1 MSTSLPQFLPRII
14 HILEL
19 QVEQQKQFRA
29 QSENNV
35 VTSISPQIKN
45 RQAYSD
51 FILGQVKAASFLAY
65 VFIRGYASQ
74 HLKPEESKCVPD
86 VILRLLQDCPA
97 ELSIARKELLHA
109 TRHIL
114 STSFRTHFIPK
125 LELLFNEKIL
135 IGDGLTSYDTLRP
148 LAYSTV
154 ADFIHNV
161 RNELTPSQIWST
173 VNIYCDLL
181 KDDSLAL
188 TVQIMSAKLLLNL
201 VERIMKLP
209 NKLEGRQLFLI
220 IIDSYAKRFASLNRK
235 YDYIIAKHNEFEK
248 KKSTKEK
255 KAKKAVERYSSK
267 YETEHDQEEEE
278 QKSDESNDDLMDI
291 DSDVNGKPEVDENLP
306 LDMFNIDSYSP
317 IATYP
322 STNNSDVLKDARY
335 LFRTLMTFLKSVI
348 FGLKNCNPPVPPQ
361 PTSTDPNKPGQQVN
375 YDKWND
381 SAKLISHEEVNILRA
396 LFRGG
401 INCLRF
407 FSVTKAKPVV
417 PPKTVDFSTGGPNL
431 PITSS
436 KEEKR
441 FDGNFCNYFHSHR
454 PCLIQ

>member
-1 MSTSLPQFLPRII
+1 M
-14 HILEL
+14 
-19 QVEQQKQFRA
+19 
-29 QSENNV
+29 
-35 VTSISPQIKN
+35 
-45 RQAYSD
+45 
-51 FILGQVKAASFLAY
+51 
-65 VFIRGYASQ
+65 
-74 HLKPEESKCVPD
+74 KPEESKCVPD

-267 YETEHDQEEEE
+267 YETEHGQEEEE

-348 FGLKNCNPPVPPQ
+348 FGLKNCNPPVPLNQ
-361 PTSTDPNKPGQQVN
+361 LQ
-375 YDKWND
+375 
-381 SAKLISHEEVNILRA
+381 
-396 LFRGG
+396 
-401 INCLRF
+401 
-407 FSVTKAKPVV
+407 
-417 PPKTVDFSTGGPNL
+417 
-431 PITSS
+431 
-436 KEEKR
+436 
-441 FDGNFCNYFHSHR
+441 
-454 PCLIQ
+454 LIQTNLVNKSTMTNGMIQPN